1 MSGNTTSY
9 PSDTRA
15 TMTRDLN
22 DTLIFVR
29 VVQEGSFTAAA
40 NASQIPKTTVS
51 RRVRELEAHLGAALL
66 HRTTRKLR
74 LTEAGAAYFERCNA
88 IARQL
93 DDAENAVQQIRGT
106 PGGWLRVTLPYSFG
120 ATWIA
125 PLIAGFCTRYPEV
138 RVDII
143 ATHVPLNLIGENV
156 DVALRLGALPD
167 SSLVA
172 QRLGSFST
180 AVYASPAYIHRHG
193 APETPDDLNR
203 HAALAL
209 HQARTD
215 SGYAWPLRM
224 AGRKAK
230 QFPVDPVIVASDPVL
245 LLDAARAGNG
255 VLLAME
261 ASMAPEV
268 AAGRLRKVLPDWIGP
283 QQDLNALF
291 PKERVPSPK
300 VKAFLAYLKSQLR
313 FHP

>member
-1 MSGNTTSY
+1 
-9 PSDTRA
+9 
-15 TMTRDLN
+15 MTRDLN
-22 DTLIFVR
+22 DTLVFVR
-29 VVQEGSFTAAA
+29 VVQAGSFTAAA
-40 NASQIPKTTVS
+40 NALQIPKTTVS
-51 RRVRELEAHLGAALL
+51 RRVRALETHLGAALL

-74 LTEAGAAYFERCNA
+74 LTEAGAAYFERCNG

-125 PLIAGFCTRYPEV
+125 PLIAGFCARYADM
-138 RVDII
+138 RVDIL
-143 ATHVPLNLIGENV
+143 ATHVPLDLIGENV

-180 AVYASPAYIHRHG
+180 SVYASPAYIDKHG
-193 APETPDDLNR
+193 APESPNDLDR
-203 HAALAL
+203 HPALAL

-215 SGYAWPLRM
+215 SGYTWPLRK

-230 QFPVDPVIVASDPVL
+230 HFALDPVIVASDPVL

-255 VLLAME
+255 VLLAMD
-261 ASMAPEV
+261 ASMASEV
-268 AAGRLRKVLPDWIGP
+268 AAGRLRKVLPEWIGP

-291 PKERVPSPK
+291 PRERMPSPK
-300 VKAFLAYLKSQLR
+300 LRAFLQYLKTQLR
-313 FHP
+313 FTPAT